1 MNYNHL
7 TIEERCCIRKY
18 YNDGKSFREIAELVG
33 RNVSTIS
40 REIWRNKTYM
50 NCKPDDIPL
59 DIRGV
64 FSKRQCKGVEKERKN
79 TKTTRE
85 RRKVYNREKHT
96 KTR

>member
-50 NCKPDDIPL
+50 NCKP
-59 DIRGV
+59 IRHNGNIRSGV
-64 FSKRQCKGVEKERKN
+64 SFATEECTGTEMFWI
-79 TKTTRE
+79 T
-85 RRKVYNREKHT
+85 
-96 KTR
+96 

>member
-18 YNDGKSFREIAELVG
+18 YNERKSFREIAELVG

-50 NCKPDDIPL
+50 NCKPTYYIL
-59 DIRGV
+59 QIRIV
-64 FSKRQCKGVEKERKN
+64 HSKKEQ
-79 TKTTRE
+79 TKTATAC
-85 RRKVYNREKHT
+85 
-96 KTR
+96 